1 MVTRMTVSKVLEIA
15 ISREIESQRLY
26 IDLGEQV
33 KEAAAKYAFQ
43 ELTRQEKG
51 HQLLLEKY
59 QRGELM
65 EGSLGG
71 SKKVDY
77 KIAEHLEQPGLSP
90 GMSLKD
96 TFLIA
101 ANREKASH
109 DFYTGF
115 ARIHPAGRVKSLLED
130 LAAQELGHKQRV
142 EQIYSEIAFPQTDG
156 G

>member
-1 MVTRMTVSKVLEIA
+1 MATRMTVGKILEIA
-15 ISREIESQRLY
+15 VSREIESQRLY
-26 IDLGEQV
+26 TDLGQRV
-33 KEAAAKYAFQ
+33 KEEAAKYAFQ

-51 HQLLLEKY
+51 HQELLEKY

-65 EGSLGG
+65 EGALG
-71 SKKVDY
+71 SRQSVDY
-77 KIAEHLEQPGLSP
+77 KIAEHLEQPA
-90 GMSLKD
+90 MSATMPLKD
-96 TFLIA
+96 AFLLA

-115 ARIHPAGRVKSLLED
+115 ARVHPAGRVKSLLED